1 MRVAVLGGI
10 HSASVKETNSL
21 PNWNEL
27 AKPNFKGRT
36 GLNVGLLGD
45 VPIGSDRWSFQ
56 PGAFYMAKGRK
67 YAQVNDTTAAS
78 VSDTLVFNNS
88 FFTNYIDIP
97 FNIAYRL
104 PLGKKNHFII
114 SAGPYFSFFFNGKS
128 ISETRAY
135 STNKYE
141 KVENPIDAGNEEGK
155 VKTFDFGLN
164 ARAGFELG
172 SVLVTGFYSQG
183 LSSFYTASYDGD
195 FKHVVI
201 GASVG
206 FWLNK
211 APLRKPKDQDKDG
224 IPDAQDACPTLSG
237 TAATGGCPDKDADG
251 VPDNTDKCPEL
262 PGLAK
267 YAGCPTPDT
276 DKDGF
281 NDEVDKCPSV
291 AGTEK
296 YNGCPA
302 PDSDGD
308 GINDE
313 LDRCPDKAGAEEFG
327 GCPVPDTD
335 HDGLNDKEDNCPTV
349 AGTKENS
356 GCPEIRKE
364 IIEKVNYAAR
374 NIFFDLNSDR
384 ILTKSFASLKQVA
397 TVLKENES
405 LRLSIDGHTD
415 NVGKPAYNLALS
427 QKRAE
432 AVKAYLISQ
441 GVDAARLTA
450 TGYGQEKP
458 IADNKT
464 AAGKSQNR
472 RVELK
477 VEQD

>member
-1 MRVAVLGGI
+1 M
-10 HSASVKETNSL
+10 
-21 PNWNEL
+21 
-27 AKPNFKGRT
+27 
-36 GLNVGLLGD
+36 
-45 VPIGSDRWSFQ
+45 
-56 PGAFYMAKGRK
+56 
-67 YAQVNDTTAAS
+67 
-78 VSDTLVFNNS
+78 
-88 FFTNYIDIP
+88 
-97 FNIAYRL
+97 
-104 PLGKKNHFII
+104 
-114 SAGPYFSFFFNGKS
+114 
-128 ISETRAY
+128 
-135 STNKYE
+135 
-141 KVENPIDAGNEEGK
+141 
-155 VKTFDFGLN
+155 
-164 ARAGFELG
+164 
-172 SVLVTGFYSQG
+172 
-183 LSSFYTASYDGD
+183 
-195 FKHVVI
+195 
-201 GASVG
+201 
-206 FWLNK
+206 
-211 APLRKPKDQDKDG
+211 
-224 IPDAQDACPTLSG
+224 
-237 TAATGGCPDKDADG
+237 
-251 VPDNTDKCPEL
+251 
-262 PGLAK
+262 
-267 YAGCPTPDT
+267 
-276 DKDGF
+276 
-281 NDEVDKCPSV
+281 DKCPSV